1 MSKVSDR
8 MIGIKVLVQ
17 GILISMI
24 SVYAPDCAVDYNQKN
39 NFCMIASSVL
49 LESQG
54 WRIIILVISV
64 YAPQFSAYDS
74 LIRW

>member
-1 MSKVSDR
+1 MSRISDR

-24 SVYAPDCAVDYNQKN
+24 SVYAPQCAVDYNQQN

-49 LESQG
+49 LESEG
-54 WRIIILVISV
+54 
-64 YAPQFSAYDS
+64 
-74 LIRW
+74 